1 MALMTFEEVRNKL
14 LHSTPVQFCI
24 YVELLESRMQEK
36 GFDSLREC
44 LTAPVSKGG
53 CALEPAKIK
62 DMLYF
67 NPMYRHKAD
76 ALVIKLQL
84 DMVEPLKPVGAPV
97 GNVNNSPKVK
107 PDNIRIDSKK
117 AYGTSSDYLLGKL
130 KRDRPD
136 IVSRLETGEFTSVRQ
151 AALEAGIVKPK
162 YQIEPTIKGVIEF
175 IDRHGLDMQEFIRL
189 YTSKGQLVK

>member
-1 MALMTFEEVRNKL
+1 MALMTYEEVRRCL
-14 LHSTPVQFCI
+14 LNETPTQFCVN
-24 YVELLESRMQEK
+24 VELLESRMQEK
-36 GFDSLREC
+36 GFNSLREC

-84 DMVEPLKPVGAPV
+84 DLVEPLKPVGAPV
-97 GNVNNSPKVK
+97 GNDNADKNK
-107 PDNIRIDSKK
+107 PDNVRIDSKK
-117 AYGTSSDYLLGKL
+117 AYGNNTDYLLGKL
-130 KRDRPD
+130 KRDHPE
-136 IVSRLETGEFTSVRQ
+136 IVQRLEAGEFRSVRQ

-162 YQIEPTIKGVIEF
+162 YQIEPTVQGVIEF
-175 IDRHGLDMQEFIRL
+175 IDRHGLDIQQFISV
-189 YTSKGQLVK
+189 YTRRGQVVK